1 MKKVLSFA
9 LAIVLVLSLS
19 ACGNKTTSKDTNLEG
34 SLEDLITK
42 IYDTA
47 DLDDEFREY
56 VVCRSEFT
64 EITSENIEYYLGT
77 DDIEYQEGLVSE
89 PMIQSIAFSLVLLRV
104 KEGADVDAIK
114 TSIKENVDPRKWICV
129 GVEDENVIVDSIG
142 DIVFLV
148 MSDDEAQNL
157 HEAFLNLSK

>member
-56 VVCRSEFT
+56 VVGRSEFT